1 MTHKSPL
8 IPIVAGLLIL
18 AGCAGRP
25 DNYLYHADV
34 REARVALERAYKM
47 QADSRL
53 HFVQPQNHLETCR
66 IPLEKAYA
74 DTPDKTVIWDGGCT
88 GGYAH
93 GLGRIIYRSET
104 ESFDRV
110 VDADFRTVRRLLFAE
125 FDYLRNTVLLAEKP
139 NDGIGA
145 ELSRKTIY
153 REREG
158 RLESVT
164 VADVF
169 RTDANG
175 SAAYFSSPLSPALQ
189 RTVCLNGVCRT
200 HVDLRAMPHRR
211 IDQIGQEWFMT
222 GPDLKRRVGIAF
234 QQNLASGEVT
244 AYRYGEKG
252 ASVVLVPDDAF
263 ESFVSEFGKFD
274 GYGAKFDITAD
285 KVRRMVERY
294 QNTVCRKA
302 ETAKLKNKNNPD
314 NSRLIPA
321 GISAEEYLRVC
332 GFENAL
338 RQKLDA
344 AVSVYKKELT
354 EAQASAPAE
363 LQRSLKEIRA
373 RTPLI
378 GNQVD

>member
-125 FDYLRNTVLLAEKP
+125 FDYLGT
-139 NDGIGA
+139 
-145 ELSRKTIY
+145 LSCWQKSR
-153 REREG
+153 
-158 RLESVT
+158 
-164 VADVF
+164 
-169 RTDANG
+169 
-175 SAAYFSSPLSPALQ
+175 
-189 RTVCLNGVCRT
+189 
-200 HVDLRAMPHRR
+200 
-211 IDQIGQEWFMT
+211 MT
-222 GPDLKRRVGIAF
+222 
-234 QQNLASGEVT
+234 
-244 AYRYGEKG
+244 
-252 ASVVLVPDDAF
+252 
-263 ESFVSEFGKFD
+263 
-274 GYGAKFDITAD
+274 
-285 KVRRMVERY
+285 
-294 QNTVCRKA
+294 
-302 ETAKLKNKNNPD
+302 
-314 NSRLIPA
+314 
-321 GISAEEYLRVC
+321 
-332 GFENAL
+332 
-338 RQKLDA
+338 
-344 AVSVYKKELT
+344 
-354 EAQASAPAE
+354 ASAPKSPVK
-363 LQRSLKEIRA
+363 RSTVNAKA
-373 RTPLI
+373 
-378 GNQVD
+378 DWKA